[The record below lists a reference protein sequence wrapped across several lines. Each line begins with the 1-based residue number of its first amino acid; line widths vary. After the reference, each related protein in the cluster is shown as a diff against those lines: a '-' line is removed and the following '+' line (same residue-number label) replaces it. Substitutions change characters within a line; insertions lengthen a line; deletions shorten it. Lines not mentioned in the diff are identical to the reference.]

1 MCRARPT
8 GSPASARSRG
18 SSARTARRLAGRRP
32 CRRAAPAPRPAH
44 REKEDGMND
53 ETPRQFEI
61 DLPPEIVAGTYAD
74 FANVWH
80 TPDVFVMDFVCLARP
95 PQAGVDAEGAPVT
108 VVPGRVVQRVR
119 IPPQQVFELA
129 KALTQQLEFWE
140 QETGRRSE
148 A

>member
-1 MCRARPT
+1 MT
-8 GSPASARSRG
+8 
-18 SSARTARRLAGRRP
+18 
-32 CRRAAPAPRPAH
+32 
-44 REKEDGMND
+44 D
-53 ETPRQFEI
+53 EEQRQFEI
-61 DLPPEIVAGTYAD
+61 DVPPDVVAGSYAD

-80 TPDVFVMDFVCLARP
+80 TPDVFVMDFVSLVRP
-95 PQAGVDAEGAPVT
+95 PHEAMDADGQRAT

-148 A
+148 PPLPAP